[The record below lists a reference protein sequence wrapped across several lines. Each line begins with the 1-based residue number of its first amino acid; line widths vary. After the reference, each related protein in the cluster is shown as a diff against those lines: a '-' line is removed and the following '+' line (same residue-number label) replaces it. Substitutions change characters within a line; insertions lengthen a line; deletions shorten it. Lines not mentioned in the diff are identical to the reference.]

1 MGSVIDCKGFGTVD
15 AEDATAVG
23 GVAGVSKSII
33 RESYAKCRLSGAK
46 QVGGIAGNGATI
58 ENCRAMVIIDNAAEQ
73 LGAIA
78 GYVEDPLDGSV
89 TGNTFV
95 DEGVAGIDSVSYK
108 NIAEPLSYADF
119 AAQENLPSDFASIC
133 VRFVTEDDTLVQQY
147 YIPYGSDF
155 PTDQLPPVPQPYGPV
170 RQLGGR

>member
-1 MGSVIDCKGFGTVD
+1 
-15 AEDATAVG
+15 
-23 GVAGVSKSII
+23 
-33 RESYAKCRLSGAK
+33 
-46 QVGGIAGNGATI
+46 
-58 ENCRAMVIIDNAAEQ
+58 MVIIDNAAEQ

-155 PTDQLPPVPQPYGPV
+155 PTDRCPTI
-170 RQLGGR
+170 RASTAAGRTLTLKT